1 MLKKLSGGVMNKEL
15 ICGDFEDFVSKLYE
29 AIENAAK
36 ENTGVQFA
44 LSPEDCKK
52 WAAEHVSW
60 IEIY

>member
-1 MLKKLSGGVMNKEL
+1 MNKEL

-36 ENTGVQFA
+36 ENTGIQFA